1 MSLAYAKG
9 ICGTHSIV
17 DPKDVA
23 HDVLVNLLKI
33 QLYEKV
39 GQTEGFKLEA
49 YVYRAVKN
57 QFLLALKERKHP
69 LPLSE
74 VQIAV
79 DQKTEE
85 KIDSP
90 DLEALIQEYIES
102 HPGHSQKIGAFLKQH
117 LEGKSGEEIALDYGI
132 SPNLV
137 YQWVSRAKLHLGTF
151 LASKGISP
159 ENLMD

>member
-1 MSLAYAKG
+1 MKLSGLQKSFYLEVSEMSLAFAKG
-9 ICGTHSIV
+9 ICSSQSGV

-33 QLYEKV
+33 QLFEKV
-39 GQTEGFKLEA
+39 HNSENFKLQA
-49 YVYRAVKN
+49 YLFKAVKN

-74 VQIAV
+74 VQIAI

-90 DLEALIQEYIES
+90 DLEALIQEYMDT
-102 HPGHSQKIGAFLKQH
+102 HPDHSQKIEAF
-117 LEGKSGEEIALDYGI
+117 
-132 SPNLV
+132 
-137 YQWVSRAKLHLGTF
+137 
-151 LASKGISP
+151 
-159 ENLMD
+159 